1 MPRNG
6 CFRELAKSFCERLL
20 RLEVERAEDVEAGR
34 LVNPRRVIM
43 SVQLVLRVDS
53 RGVAEILESVEANNW
68 QPAA

>member
-1 MPRNG
+1 
-6 CFRELAKSFCERLL
+6 
-20 RLEVERAEDVEAGR
+20 
-34 LVNPRRVIM
+34 M